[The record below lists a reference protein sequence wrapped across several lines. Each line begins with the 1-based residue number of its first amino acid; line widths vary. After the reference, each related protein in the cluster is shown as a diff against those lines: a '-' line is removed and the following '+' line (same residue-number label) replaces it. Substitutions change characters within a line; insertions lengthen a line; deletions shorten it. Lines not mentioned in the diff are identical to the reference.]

1 MVYEVVVDPVI
12 GQRQVAVKRP
22 VLLVPQIVCRQH
34 LVHQHVDLGSSGRTL
49 LEDLEA
55 LRGAAHRDPDDGG
68 TRAFAAVLGYVDPQ
82 RCGAFVS
89 RGGQHL
95 APVGVV
101 ALRAP
106 LSAGRERKILLCP
119 GGLNGFG
126 LAPGASGDCRSLR
139 RRGLV
144 LAAGNRQNRQQQC
157 CRPSHKCI
165 EMSHSMSCLIGLP
178 GQYSEKFQNCH
189 FFPLNFISS
198 SR

>member
-1 MVYEVVVDPVI
+1 MVYEVVVDPVV

-22 VLLVPQIVCRQH
+22 VLLVPQIVCRQY

-49 LEDLEA
+49 LEDLKA
-55 LRGAAHRDPDDGG
+55 LRGVAHRYPDDSR
-68 TRAFAAVLGYVDPQ
+68 TRIFAGVLGYVDPQ

-95 APVGVV
+95 APVGVI

-106 LSAGRERKILLCP
+106 LSTGCKRKILLCP
-119 GGLNGFG
+119 GGLDGLG
-126 LAPGASGDCRSLR
+126 LAPRASGDCRSLR
-139 RRGLV
+139 CCGLV
-144 LAAGNRQNRQQQC
+144 LAACNRQNRQQQC

-165 EMSHSMSCLIGLP
+165 EMFHSMSCLIGLP
-178 GQYSEKFQNCH
+178 GQYSENFQICH
-189 FFPLNFISS
+189 FFLLNFISS